1 MGLQARLMSQAL
13 RKLTG
18 CISKSKTSVI
28 FINQLRMKLGVMFG
42 NPETTTG
49 GNALK
54 FYASLRMDIRR
65 ISAIKNG
72 DDVMGSRTRVK
83 VVKNKMAP
91 PFREVE
97 FDILF
102 GEGIS
107 REGDLIDLACQYG
120 VIEKS
125 GSWFAYNGEKLGQ
138 GRDNTRQFLKEHP
151 EFVDKIRK
159 QVEAK
164 AVKDG
169 GLVLSSPAAT
179 TTEESR
185 VETVEKPESKDSKL
199 AGGKSTAPT
208 GVRGNSKKG
217 D

>member
-1 MGLQARLMSQAL
+1 
-13 RKLTG
+13 
-18 CISKSKTSVI
+18 
-28 FINQLRMKLGVMFG
+28 
-42 NPETTTG
+42 
-49 GNALK
+49 
-54 FYASLRMDIRR
+54 
-65 ISAIKNG
+65 
-72 DDVMGSRTRVK
+72 
-83 VVKNKMAP
+83 MAP

-107 REGDLIDLACQYG
+107 REGDILDLGCQYG
-120 VIEKS
+120 VVEKS

-169 GLVLSSPAAT
+169 GLVLSSQAS
-179 TTEESR
+179 TEETQS
-185 VETVEKPESKDSKL
+185 ETVEKPELKDKV
-199 AGGKSTAPT
+199 AGRTPT
-208 GVRGNSKKG
+208 DPGHRGNPKKG